1 MSKKKS
7 KLIENKDER
16 RANNR
21 MDIKQDVRYTV
32 LSGKSSVKPTGRGK
46 TIAMSSGGMLISTE
60 SPLTEGDQVELAIS
74 WPAQLDG
81 VLPLKLVVQG
91 RVVRANET
99 QAAVILE
106 KHEFKTRGAGA
117 L

>member
-32 LSGKSSVKPTGRGK
+32 LNGKSSVKPTGRGK
-46 TIAMSSGGMLISTE
+46 TIDMSSGGMLISTE

-81 VLPLKLVVQG
+81 VLPLKLVVVG
-91 RVVRANET
+91 HVVRANET
-99 QAAVILE
+99 QAAIVLE

>member
-1 MSKKKS
+1 MARRKPKI
-7 KLIENKDER
+7 IENKEER

-21 MDIKQDVRYTV
+21 MDIKQEVRYKV
-32 LSGKSSVKPTGRGK
+32 LNGKSSVKGTGK
-46 TIAMSSGGMLISTE
+46 TIDMSSGGLLITTD

-81 VLPLKLVVQG
+81 VLPLKLVVFG
-91 RVVRANET
+91 RVVRADET
-99 QAAVILE
+99 QAAIILE
-106 KHEFKTRGAGA
+106 RHEFKTRGAGGA